1 MLVFEHPE
9 YLILLVVVPI
19 VIFSHSV
26 SLYRSKRR
34 AILFSN
40 YEAMKRVSGRH
51 KLPKNITWI
60 VFRILIAVLFTFA
73 IAGTT
78 LVYETDINEADYIIA
93 LDASTSMT
101 SDDVTPTRFE
111 AAKLAEINFINTL
124 KESGTK
130 SRVSLLTFAGTT
142 FIHTPL
148 TYDLGQLPYVVEEMN
163 ISYVPGTA
171 IGEAI
176 VNGANML
183 YQSDKVKIMYV
194 ITDGQSNV
202 GIDIEYAIKY
212 AQRNSMIVNTI
223 GIGTVRDPLV
233 EEDRLSS
240 SLNPENLKHIASE
253 TGGKNYI
260 VTDSKQLSQIFISS
274 IQQTRGIY
282 ELDLTRYLLMSI
294 FGLFVLEWILI
305 NTIFKMIP

>member
-1 MLVFEHPE
+1 MLVFEQPQ
-9 YLILLVVVPI
+9 YLILLIAVPL
-19 VIFSHSV
+19 VIFAHSV
-26 SLYRSKRR
+26 SLYKSKKR

-40 YEAMKRVSGRH
+40 YEAMKRVSTKH

-60 VFRILIAVLFTFA
+60 IFKILISVLFTFA

-78 LVYETDINEADYIIA
+78 LVYETDVNEADYIIA

-101 SDDVTPTRFE
+101 SDDVTPTRFD
-111 AAKLAEINFINTL
+111 AAKQAEINFINTL
-124 KESGTK
+124 RNSGTK

-142 FIHTPL
+142 FIHTPP
-148 TYDLGQLPYVVEEMN
+148 TYDIGRLPNVIENMN

-171 IGEAI
+171 IGEAM

-183 YQSDKVKIMYV
+183 YSSDKVKIMYV

-202 GIDIEYAIKY
+202 GIDIDYAIKY
-212 AQRNSMIVNTI
+212 AKRNSMIVNTI

-240 SLNPENLKHIASE
+240 SLDPDTLKYIADE
-253 TGGKNYI
+253 TGGNYYL
-260 VTDSKQLSQIFISS
+260 VTNAQQLSQIFVSS
-274 IQQTRGIY
+274 IQGTRGIY
-282 ELDLTRYLLMSI
+282 ELDLTRYLLLAI
-294 FGLFVLEWILI
+294 FGLFVLEWLLI
-305 NTIFKMIP
+305 NTILKIIP